1 LKRSVWIAAA
11 LVLAAL
17 AAASAALG
25 ATPATAKGTAKSKA
39 AQAETRAEPLPGSAL
54 AKCLKSGR
62 PTMADFGR
70 GWCKPCKA
78 MVPILDRAARDYR
91 GKANIVFVEMGEYEK
106 LARQYRIAFMPTQIF
121 FDAKGKEM
129 SRHIGYLD
137 NKGINE
143 QFAKMGAKK

>member
-1 LKRSVWIAAA
+1 MNR
-11 LVLAAL
+11 LVLLAVAL
-17 AAASAALG
+17 MIAVSKTCAS
-25 ATPATAKGTAKSKA
+25 PAGPSKSSQGSEPAVQKK
-39 AQAETRAEPLPGSAL
+39 QDGPLPGSAL

-78 MVPILDRAARDYR
+78 MVPVLKQAAQDYR
-91 GKANIVFVEMGEYEK
+91 AKANIVFVEMGEYGK
-106 LARQYRIAFMPTQIF
+106 LARQHRIAFMPTQIF

-143 QFAKMGAKK
+143 QFAKMGVKK